1 LPAGDRITG
10 VPLTRFLL
18 TGVLAVAAGP
28 AALAAQE
35 NELLLSLK
43 KMTAAAEEG
52 LRGGELE
59 VAESR
64 YRTALL
70 QGWLVLGELHVS
82 DGRLP
87 DARHAFERAS
97 ESVVDDAPAV
107 QALALVQMQLGDAEP
122 ALAILSR
129 LAKTTPRSVPV
140 RVTLAQ
146 ALVAAGRPEE
156 AVQELEY
163 AHTVDPKD
171 PQLAFALAS
180 GYLRVKNLQGAE
192 RLFAQ
197 VAAARPSAHTYVL
210 IGRTYRDFRFFEPA
224 RSALRRALKMDP
236 KTPRAHYYLGTAA
249 VMEEGVVKVD
259 EAIAEFRE
267 ELRIVPDDPPTTL
280 RLGMALVEARR
291 DAEALPLLQ
300 KATAVPSPSPD
311 AWLYLGRCQLAL
323 GRAGEA
329 IVSFR
334 RALDTGGASRSAADS
349 GVGQSRSRLI
359 HYQLGTALRQTG
371 AAEEAEREFAEAE
384 RLSAKRTETDR
395 SELANYLADAP
406 DANAVGLA
414 LALEVSGFEKLT
426 PQQRTAIASTVR
438 GMLARAYLNL
448 GIVHAQGHRFDRAAE
463 LFELAA
469 EVEPAFPQV
478 QYSLGVAYFN
488 SKQYAKAAA
497 ALERALEQAPGNG
510 DVRRMLALAA
520 LNAEDYAKAADL
532 LRDDPRRSG
541 DPSLQYAYGIALVQS
556 NRAEEA
562 QVIFTRI
569 VNEHPDVAE
578 VNVVLG
584 QAYAAQGDYEAAVK
598 SLNRAIELKPTVAEA
613 QASLGLI
620 YLQQGKLPEAA
631 AALRAEL
638 TVHPDDVKARYTLA
652 TVLDLQSKPDEA
664 TAELQVILK
673 AFPRHANARYLF
685 GKVLLSRGSAD
696 AAVEQLQFAMKL
708 APDDPNIHYQL
719 GQAYQRLG
727 RAEQAAQEFEA
738 FRQLKDKK
746 RGGRP

>member
-1 LPAGDRITG
+1 MLC
-10 VPLTRFLL
+10 
-18 TGVLAVAAGP
+18 VAASS
-28 AALAAQE
+28 AALATQE
-35 NELLLSLK
+35 SEVLLGLK
-43 KMTAAAEEG
+43 QTVAAAEEG
-52 LRGGELE
+52 LRTGELQI
-59 VAESR
+59 AESR

-82 DGRLP
+82 EGRLP

-107 QALALVQMQLGDAEP
+107 QSLALVQMQLGDPEP
-122 ALAILSR
+122 ALVMLTR
-129 LAKTTPRSVPV
+129 LAKTEPRSVPV

-146 ALVAAGRPEE
+146 ALVAAGKPEE

-171 PQLAFALAS
+171 PLLAFALAS
-180 GYLRVKNLQGAE
+180 GYLRVKNMQAAE
-192 RLFAQ
+192 RMFAQ
-197 VAAARPSAHTYVL
+197 VVAARPSAHTHVL
-210 IGRTYRDFRFFEPA
+210 IGRTYRDFRFYEQA
-224 RSALRRALKMDP
+224 RSSLRRALKLDP
-236 KTPRAHYYLGTAA
+236 KTPRAHYYLGTTA
-249 VMEEGVVKVD
+249 VMDEGVVKVD

-267 ELRIVPDDPPTTL
+267 ELKIVPDDPPTTL

-291 DAEALPLLQ
+291 DVEALPLLQ
-300 KATAVPSPSPD
+300 KAAAVSSPSPD

-323 GRAGEA
+323 GRPAEA
-329 IVSFR
+329 IVSLR
-334 RALDTGGASRSAADS
+334 RALDVGTPASAKSNV

-359 HYQLGTALRQTG
+359 HYQLATALRQTG
-371 AAEEAEREFAEAE
+371 ALAEADHEFAEAE
-384 RLSAKRTETDR
+384 RLSAQRTETDR
-395 SELANYLADAP
+395 SELASYLADAP
-406 DANAVGLA
+406 DPHAPAPA
-414 LALEVSGFEKLT
+414 LALEVGGFEKLT
-426 PQQRTAIASTVR
+426 PAQRAAIASTVR
-438 GMLARAYLNL
+438 GTLARAYLNL
-448 GIVHAQGHRFDRAAE
+448 GIVQAQGHRFDRAAE
-463 LFELAA
+463 LFERAA

-488 SKQYAKAAA
+488 EKQFGKAAA
-497 ALERALEQAPGNG
+497 ALDRALQQAPGNS

-569 VNEHPDVAE
+569 LNEHPDVAE

-584 QAYAAQGDYEAAVK
+584 QAYAAQGDYDAAVK
-598 SLNRAIELKPTVAEA
+598 SLNRAIELKPAVAEA
-613 QASLGLI
+613 HASLGLI
-620 YLQQGKLPEAA
+620 YLQQGKLPDAA
-631 AALRAEL
+631 TALRAEL

-652 TVLDLQSKPDEA
+652 TVLDLESKPDEA
-664 TAELQVILK
+664 IAELQAILK

-685 GKVLLSRGSAD
+685 GKVLLARGSAD
-696 AAVEQLQFAMKL
+696 AAVEQLDIAVKL

-727 RAEQAAQEFEA
+727 RAELAAKEFEA
-738 FRQLKDKK
+738 FQKLKDKK
-746 RGGRP
+746 RGGQP